1 MKIRGIFYDIIKDI
15 KNTNGRSGKMA
26 EQTDVSKLVEMA
38 QNGDS
43 VAFGKLIETHER
55 LVYNVVYRMLTNHE
69 DAKDI
74 SQEVFLKAYRHL
86 GKFDGKASFSTW
98 LYRIAVNTSI
108 DELRKRK
115 GHETISL
122 DKETDSDEGMIKKDY
137 ADNSAG
143 VEEQVM
149 AKESMA
155 NIKQAME
162 NLSSEHRIIINLRDF
177 QGLSYTEIS
186 EITQTSLG
194 TVKSRLARAR
204 KALKDLI
211 IEGLEQNKKTFVR

>member
-1 MKIRGIFYDIIKDI
+1 MEIQ
-15 KNTNGRSGKMA
+15 A
-26 EQTDVSKLVEMA
+26 EVSKLVELA

-43 VAFGKLIETHER
+43 AAFGKLIERHER

-69 DAKDI
+69 DTKDI
-74 SQEVFLKAYRHL
+74 SQEVFLKAYKYL

-115 GHETISL
+115 GYETVSL
-122 DKETDSDEGMIKKDY
+122 DKETDSGEGIQKKEY
-137 ADNSAG
+137 ADSSAG

-149 AKESMA
+149 AKENIA

-162 NLSSEHRIIINLRDF
+162 NISSEHRIIITLRDF
-177 QGLSYTEIS
+177 EGLSYAEIS

-211 IEGLEQNKKTFVR
+211 IEGREQNKKTFVR

>member
-1 MKIRGIFYDIIKDI
+1 
-15 KNTNGRSGKMA
+15 MA
-26 EQTDVSKLVEMA
+26 EQTDVSKLVELA

-43 VAFGKLIETHER
+43 AAFGKLIESHER

-74 SQEVFLKAYRHL
+74 SQEVFLKAYRYL
-86 GKFDGKASFSTW
+86 NKFDGKASFSTW

-115 GHETISL
+115 GQETVSL
-122 DKETDSDEGMIKKDY
+122 EKEIDSGDGMLKKEY
-137 ADNSAG
+137 ADNGAG
-143 VEEQVM
+143 VEEQVL

-162 NLSSEHRIIINLRDF
+162 NLSSEHRVIITLRDF
-177 QGLSYTEIS
+177 EGLSYAEIS

-211 IEGLEQNKKTFVR
+211 IEGWEQNKKTFVR